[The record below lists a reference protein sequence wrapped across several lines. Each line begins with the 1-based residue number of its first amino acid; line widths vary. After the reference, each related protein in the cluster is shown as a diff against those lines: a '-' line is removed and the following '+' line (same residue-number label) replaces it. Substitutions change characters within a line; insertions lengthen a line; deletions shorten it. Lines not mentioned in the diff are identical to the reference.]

1 MSFNLDPTKQAQ
13 EFVFTRKVKNV
24 VHLPIFLNK
33 KQVQQVSSQK
43 HSGLILDTYLTF
55 NEHIK
60 TIASKVNKIIIL
72 LRKFN
77 NRLPRSCLTTIY
89 KTFLRLI

>member
-13 EFVFTRKVKNV
+13 EFIFTRKVKNV
-24 VHLPIFLNK
+24 VHPPIFLNK

-55 NEHIK
+55 NEQNHNSAAEIQQSI
-60 TIASKVNKIIIL
+60 TTVLSYYNLQNIL
-72 LRKFN
+72 EAHLN
-77 NRLPRSCLTTIY
+77 YAATSI
-89 KTFLRLI
+89 